1 MSNKD
6 QKASERLSRHG
17 SRVQEVL
24 SAKPTTPDRPAM
36 VLPPPTIRYSLVCL
50 PEELPT
56 AVLSTG
62 RNLARHLNVPAKAFA
77 ALWAKPG
84 LYLWQRRQLIGLGK
98 DRRPAVCAGG
108 PVKLLDL
115 TAMRHAAHI
124 GATMRHDMWHKA
136 TRGTRDALPW
146 HVFHGRHLANPSG
159 YPLDKAEADFEGQPR
174 IIAMRLH
181 NTNWVGPDNELDPS
195 ELDFFQCGEAA
206 YANYRALRA
215 MCTDSVITE
224 NGQRIQ
230 PQSDFVAHRRSYLEK
245 AVQYVENLDL
255 RQRVLCVT
263 HN

>member
-1 MSNKD
+1 MSKKD
-6 QKASERLSRHG
+6 QKATGQPLSRHG

-24 SAKPTTPDRPAM
+24 SAKPTTTDKPEM
-36 VLPPPTIRYSLVCL
+36 VPPPTIRYSLVCL

-62 RNLARHLNVPAKAFA
+62 RNLARHLNAPAKAFA

-84 LYLWQRRQLIGLGK
+84 LYMWQRRQLIGLGK

-115 TAMRHAAHI
+115 AAMRHAAHI
-124 GATMRHDMWHKA
+124 GATMRHDLWHKA
-136 TRGTRDALPW
+136 TRGTQDALPW

-159 YPLDKAEADFEGQPR
+159 YALDKAEADFEGQR
-174 IIAMRLH
+174 RVVAMRLH
-181 NTNWVGPDNELDPS
+181 NTNWVGPDNELDPF
-195 ELDFFQCGEAA
+195 ELDFYQCGAAA

-215 MCTDSVITE
+215 VCTDSVITE

-230 PQSDFVAHRRSYLEK
+230 PQSDFLAHRRSYLEK
-245 AVQYVENLDL
+245 AVQYVENLDP